1 MLGTGLL
8 EELPNERKDGK
19 CTRRRCILAL
29 LAAMVVLVGA
39 GVAYAANSSS
49 QRTTSQDDA
58 DESYTGSVSAPG
70 QNESS
75 VQKLANI
82 DQAAAEQA
90 ALKAVPGTVHET
102 ELETSDNGYVVYDI
116 EVAGNDGQSHE
127 VKVDAGN
134 GKILHQD
141 SEEEADEADLRGDSE
156 DADDESGDTEDAD

>member
-1 MLGTGLL
+1 MYA
-8 EELPNERKDGK
+8 KK
-19 CTRRRCILAL
+19 VL
-29 LAAMVVLVGA
+29 LAHLAVMVVLVGA

-58 DESYTGSVSAPG
+58 DESYKGSVSALG
-70 QNESS
+70 HNESS
-75 VQKLANI
+75 VQEMANI

-134 GKILHQD
+134 GEILHQD
-141 SEEEADEADLRGDSE
+141 SEEEADEADGRSDTE

>member
-1 MLGTGLL
+1 MYAKKVL
-8 EELPNERKDGK
+8 
-19 CTRRRCILAL
+19 LAL

-58 DESYTGSVSAPG
+58 DESYKGSISAPG
-70 QNESS
+70 HNEAS
-75 VQKLANI
+75 VQKLAKI
-82 DQAAAEQA
+82 DQAAAERA

-116 EVAGNDGQSHE
+116 EVAGNDSKSHE

-141 SEEEADEADLRGDSE
+141 SEEEADELDGRGDSE